1 MRGIAC
7 LHALFGNRR
16 NRQERQDDQEPPRR
30 RAMPSGKRADVWLR
44 GICFC
49 ADHYIHPKSC
59 RIQCQRRPPVPRHL
73 GTLML
78 EGGFH
83 AYGSMTGRKNNM
95 RSGIVLVYP
104 TTPSTVAV
112 KTDPG
117 TVNQTPEG
125 KLEEACTP

>member
-1 MRGIAC
+1 MTRNPHGGARCPPERGRTSGCVGFVFAPIIIFILSLAV
-7 LHALFGNRR
+7 FNVNDDRR
-16 NRQERQDDQEPPRR
+16 F
-30 RAMPSGKRADVWLR
+30 R
-44 GICFC
+44 GTW
-49 ADHYIHPKSC
+49 
-59 RIQCQRRPPVPRHL
+59 
-73 GTLML
+73 TLML

-83 AYGSMTGRKNNM
+83 TYGSMTGRKNNM